1 MTKKSLTAL
10 IISIFCFVALM
21 IIATFWDL
29 NISVAIG
36 NADSVYGQFFNYLGE
51 FPAWFGI
58 PLSFLIFYRAYQSC
72 GKKWLKYIFLVG
84 VFAGFFF
91 LARYLMSEMTAELK
105 WKYLYVTLF
114 GLTMTAIAC
123 LWIRGLK
130 EETAKKLVVFAVLLI
145 ALIAVS
151 QGITTVL
158 KYVWSRQR
166 FRTLQIGNT
175 YAGTS
180 EGFTPWYK
188 PTFGNHDP
196 TALYPDVLG
205 GKGEEGAY
213 RSFPSG
219 HTAAA
224 AASFA
229 IIVLPDIFDK
239 LKKYRAVFYV
249 VPVIYTVLVGVSR
262 IVNRAHYLSDVTIAG
277 FYTAGLA
284 YLFRFVLK
292 KIRIKYKP
300 SFLEG
305 LPTESAAEE

>member
-21 IIATFWDL
+21 IIATFFDL

-58 PLSFLIFYRAYQSC
+58 PLSFLIFYRAYQSS
-72 GKKWLKYIFLVG
+72 GKKWLKYIFLIG

-105 WKYLYVTLF
+105 WEYLYVTLF
-114 GLTMTAIAC
+114 GLTMTVIAC

-239 LKKYRAVFYV
+239 LKKYRVVFYV

-284 YLFRFVLK
+284 FLIRFVLK
-292 KIRIKYKP
+292 KIRIKYNP